1 MRKVVALALGTA
13 PALAFPCA
21 ACARDTSPGAW
32 LLVAALI
39 AAPYAVAL
47 VAIGAIRRAQ
57 RGES

>member
-1 MRKVVALALGTA
+1 MRKAVALALGAA
-13 PALAFPCA
+13 PALASACA
-21 ACARDTSPGAW
+21 ACARDSSPGAW

-57 RGES
+57 RGEP

>member
-1 MRKVVALALGTA
+1 M
-13 PALAFPCA
+13 AFPCA

-57 RGES
+57 RDEP